1 MLRVLCPLL
10 VLMSSGCAT
19 TNHGDHHVSP
29 ERTGFYSPFEPAS
42 ESFVRCYQK
51 QFVCTPANIR
61 RDRAM
66 EARRQAQEQANHRG
80 DDW

>member
-1 MLRVLCPLL
+1 MGKGGARAAGALN
-10 VLMSSGCAT
+10 CA
-19 TNHGDHHVSP
+19 HVSP

-51 QFVCTPANIR
+51 QFACTPSNIR

-66 EARRQAQEQANHRG
+66 EARRQAQERANHRG

>member
-1 MLRVLCPLL
+1 
-10 VLMSSGCAT
+10 MSSGCAT
-19 TNHGDHHVSP
+19 TNHGDHHISP
-29 ERTGFYSPFEPAS
+29 ERTGFSSPFEPAS
-42 ESFVRCYQK
+42 ESFARCYQK
-51 QFVCTPANIR
+51 QFACTPANIR

>member
-10 VLMSSGCAT
+10 VLMSAGCAT
-19 TNHGDHHVSP
+19 TNHGDHHVYP

-51 QFVCTPANIR
+51 QFACTPANIR

-66 EARRQAQEQANHRG
+66 EARMQAQEQANHRG

>member
-19 TNHGDHHVSP
+19 THHGDHHVSP

-42 ESFVRCYQK
+42 EGFVRCYQK
-51 QFVCTPANIR
+51 QFACTPANIR

-66 EARRQAQEQANHRG
+66 EARRQAQERANHRG

>member
-19 TNHGDHHVSP
+19 TNHGDHHV
-29 ERTGFYSPFEPAS
+29 GFYSPFEPGS
-42 ESFVRCYQK
+42 ESFVRCYEK
-51 QFVCTPANIR
+51 QFACTSEGIR

-66 EARRQAQEQANHRG
+66 EARRQAQERANHRG